1 MFSIRRPVFAL
12 ALALLAALAFAP
24 LASAAGGQGKVR
36 VFHNSPDTPAV
47 DIWVDGT
54 KILPNVPYGT
64 LSDYLELD
72 AGRYAVE
79 VKVSPSSEDDAAA
92 LSANLRVGRSP
103 LTVAAIGSLAGDGES
118 LRLSVLRDEGW
129 AWGRWSKLRVAH
141 TSPDAPAVDVQLRL
155 GDWWLPVIRNLRF
168 GRTAGY
174 LPLPAV
180 VPWSGDEIA
189 YDFRVVVAGTDTSV
203 LDLPGTVLPAG
214 RALTVWAVGFVSPAA
229 GNSNAFGPF
238 ISLDGRN

>member
-1 MFSIRRPVFAL
+1 MFAIRRPLFAMS
-12 ALALLAALAFAP
+12 LALLAALVFTP

-47 DIWVDGT
+47 DIWVEGT
-54 KILPNVPYGT
+54 KILSDVDYGT

-72 AGRYAVE
+72 SGRYAVE
-79 VKVSPSSEDDAAA
+79 VKVAPSDADDAAA
-92 LSANLRVGRSP
+92 LSADLRVGRSP
-103 LTVAAIGSLAGDGES
+103 LTVAAIGSLAGDGEG
-118 LRLSVLRDEGW
+118 LRLSVLRDASS
-129 AWGRWSKLRVAH
+129 AWTRWSKLRVAH

-155 GDWWLPVIRNLRF
+155 GDWWVPVIRNLRF

-174 LPLPAV
+174 LPLPAA

-189 YDFRVVVAGTDTSV
+189 YDFRVVVAGTDQSV

-229 GNSNAFGPF
+229 GNANSFGPF